1 MRQSCIVS
9 GASGFIGSKT
19 SEILS
24 ETFEVFPIYRSSFCG
39 DTSGSAAISGDIDAV
54 FQLAGMKGVENTENN
69 VSKCIEANILFNK
82 RMLDMA
88 ANFSARKFVLISTH
102 RAFNSNGIYGASK
115 LVAEKESF
123 EFCRAANI
131 NCHIVRI
138 GNVAW
143 SPDSL
148 FTKWLKAIQTFG
160 SIDIVSSNS
169 TIFLQSRRACCESLI
184 NSTEGLST
192 SIPKAVKLST
202 LAEQFVEVY
211 GGTVNNLHKSDYHDK
226 IGVDNRGRLISSQNY
241 PKMNSEEIYD
251 IITNKD

>member
-24 ETFEVFPIYRSSFCG
+24 DIFEVFPIYRSSFCRYA
-39 DTSGSAAISGDIDAV
+39 DGSVEISGGIDTV
-54 FQLAGMKGVENTENN
+54 FQLAGMKGVENTESN

-82 RMLDMA
+82 SMLDIA

-102 RAFNSNGIYGASK
+102 RAFNPNGIYGASK

-123 EFCRAANI
+123 EFCRAAKI
-131 NCHIVRI
+131 SCHIVRI

-143 SPDSL
+143 SPESL
-148 FTKWLKAIQTFG
+148 FTKWLKAIQNFG
-160 SIDIVSSNS
+160 RIDIVSSKS
-169 TIFLQSRRACCESLI
+169 TIFLQSRRDCCESLI
-184 NSTEGLST
+184 NSAEGLSM

-202 LAEQFVEVY
+202 LAEQFAEVY
-211 GGTVNNLHKSDYHDK
+211 GGVVNDLEKNDYHDK
-226 IGVDNRGRLISSQNY
+226 IGIDSRGGLISSQNY
-241 PKMNSEEIYD
+241 PKMNYEEIYD